1 MTDATTPIRI
11 GIVGAGAN
19 TRSKHIPGLRAI
31 PGVEIVSVAN
41 RRRESSERVAREFAI
56 PTVYDSWQDLV
67 AAPDTD
73 AIVIGTWP
81 YLHCPVTLAALAA
94 GKHVMCEARMA
105 MNAAEAR
112 RMRDAA
118 RQHPDL
124 VAQVVPSPFTLLVDT
139 TVKRLVATGHL
150 GTILAAQIEV
160 KSGAFLDK
168 DSPLHWRQDHQRSGL
183 NVMTLGIW
191 YEALMRWIGEATKVT
206 AAGRVF
212 VNARLDPDTGAPKPI
227 RIPDHLVVIADMAC
241 GAQATFLLSAV
252 TGGVTANEALLF
264 GSEAT
269 LRFRDG
275 VLSGARR
282 GGEGFSEIPIPPQ
295 EAGAWRIEEEF
306 IAAIRGT
313 EKITHTTFD
322 DGVKYMEFTEAV
334 AHSMAEQRAIS
345 LPSPEVSPDKSPP
358 RAP

>member
-1 MTDATTPIRI
+1 LFCDEDEMTQGTRPIRI

-19 TRSKHIPGLRAI
+19 TRSKHIPGLRSL
-31 PGVEIVSVAN
+31 PGVEIVSVVN
-41 RRRESSERVAREFAI
+41 RRRESAERVARQFAI
-56 PTVYDSWQDLV
+56 PTVYGSWEELV
-67 AAPDTD
+67 RAPDTD

-118 RQHPDL
+118 RQHPEL
-124 VAQVVPSPFTLLVDT
+124 VTQVVPSPFTLHADS
-139 TVKRLVATGHL
+139 TVKRLVQTGYL
-150 GTILAAQIEV
+150 GTILAVEIHA

-168 DSPLHWRQDHQRSGL
+168 QPPLHWRQDHQRSGL
-183 NVMTLGIW
+183 NVMSLGIW

-212 VNARLDPDTGAPKPI
+212 VTARLDPETGAHKAI
-227 RIPDHLVVIADMAC
+227 RIPDHLVVVADMAC

-252 TGGVTANEALLF
+252 AGGVTANEVLLF

-269 LRFRDG
+269 LRFSDG

-282 GGEGFSEIPIPPQ
+282 GGEGFSPIPIPPE
-295 EAGAWRIEEEF
+295 EAGTWRVEEEF
-306 IAAIRGT
+306 IAAIRGS
-313 EKITHTTFD
+313 ERITHTTFD
-322 DGVKYMEFTEAV
+322 DGLKYMEFTEAV
-334 AHSMAEQRAIS
+334 AQSMTQERVI
-345 LPSPEVSPDKSPP
+345 PVPGP
-358 RAP
+358 

>member
-1 MTDATTPIRI
+1 MPDGTRPIRI

-19 TRSKHIPGLRAI
+19 TRSKHIPGLRSL
-31 PGVEIVSVAN
+31 PGVQIVSVAN

-56 PTVYDSWQDLV
+56 PTVYDSWEQLV
-67 AAPDTD
+67 GAPDTD

-118 RQHPDL
+118 RQHPEL
-124 VAQVVPSPFTLLVDT
+124 VAQVVPSPFTLHVDN
-139 TVKRLVATGHL
+139 TVKRLIATPYL
-150 GTILAAQIEV
+150 GTILAVEIQV

-168 DSPLHWRQDHQRSGL
+168 DAPLHWRYDSERNGL
-183 NVMTLGIW
+183 NVMSLGIW
-191 YEALMRWIGEATKVT
+191 YEAIMRWIGEATKVT

-212 VNARLDPDTGAPKPI
+212 VNARFDPETGAPKAI

-252 TGGVTANEALLF
+252 TGGVTANEVLLF

-282 GGEGFSEIPIPPQ
+282 GGDGFSQIPIPPQ
-295 EAGAWRIEEEF
+295 EAGTWRVEEEF

-313 EKITHTTFD
+313 ERITHTTFD

-334 AHSMAEQRAIS
+334 AQSMAEQRTVP
-345 LPSPEVSPDKSPP
+345 LPNAPTSPNNPAPP
-358 RAP
+358 AP